1 MHCIQKLG
9 ILRYSGNRFERAR
22 YYREAWKVL
31 AACAEGQAAE
41 WIDPSGRDHSDPVP
55 ACWSFLVPGDLGDE
69 LRVIRFVAHAAR
81 DVEQVTALV
90 ERRLIPLLFAQLPA
104 GDVHRFRSTD
114 LDLNSFSHVAA
125 QERLAYWYGHDDE
138 AIAASF
144 ISP

>member
-1 MHCIQKLG
+1 MTYREASRLANRTRTAISAKDWE

-31 AACAEGQAAE
+31 AACVEGQAAVDRPI
-41 WIDPSGRDHSDPVP
+41 WTGPFRSCASL
-55 ACWSFLVPGDLGDE
+55 LVLPRSRDLGDE

-90 ERRLIPLLFAQLPA
+90 ERRLIPLLSRSFPQVQFI
-104 GDVHRFRSTD
+104 DRSTD

-125 QERLAYWYGHDDE
+125 QERLAY
-138 AIAASF
+138 
-144 ISP
+144 